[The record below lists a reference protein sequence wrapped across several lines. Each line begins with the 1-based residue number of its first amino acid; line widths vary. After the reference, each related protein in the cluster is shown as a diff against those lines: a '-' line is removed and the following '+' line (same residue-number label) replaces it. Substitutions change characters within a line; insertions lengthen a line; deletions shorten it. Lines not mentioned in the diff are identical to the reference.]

1 MSFANAVPS
10 KHQVSQLQ
18 AGREPFA
25 SKDKLPSNAG
35 GLEDFLNELNQ
46 ATNLRM
52 QVQEETATDNRLK
65 GKKAPE
71 VKDSKTDPEVQILH
85 KQEQSTQNP
94 ANIADSV
101 DRANPAI
108 AKIMAALEQL
118 NQQNQAKTVS
128 LLSNWGESSVGKSNL
143 EQQAAIVQGIE
154 NTNLDL
160 EMLRTNLKNLGFEN
174 ILGDLEKAQAAGH
187 LDQVTGMQT
196 RLAENLHAQLANLN
210 AQNQDAKDGAL
221 GEKLLAK
228 LANLNA
234 QNQDTQ
240 ISTLSPKISIDVKT
254 LQALEAQRNQI
265 TANQT
270 ITQATQRQLLAQEQ
284 MNTQIPGSELVR
296 VIAVEPSLAQ
306 ELKMKQAADLDTAF
320 TLTQKRLLGSDAMGS
335 VSANESAVVVENI
348 DTLVGANNLLAKPL
362 LDGQGLF
369 KTEHK
374 LDESV
379 GDDFSGNLLSA
390 SQVAQ
395 GSASAST
402 PTQIAMSLNEASI
415 VSGPL
420 HSEIMNA
427 AKSGG
432 GRIQLELTPP
442 EQGTIR
448 IDLRIDQS
456 GRAHLIVEGAN
467 DAAKARLDQGGQQLK
482 NEFAQMGLNLS
493 LDLKQGDSRFAQNQ
507 QFGSNQPRFAQ
518 PSSSTDRSSTGIG
531 LLSERLASS
540 RFLSDNAS
548 GVSGI
553 HLYA

>member
-10 KHQVSQLQ
+10 KHHVSQLQ

-94 ANIADSV
+94 ANIADSGARS
-101 DRANPAI
+101 DPAI

-118 NQQNQAKTVS
+118 NQQNQAKAAS
-128 LLSNWGESSVGKSNL
+128 LLSNWGETASVGK
-143 EQQAAIVQGIE
+143 
-154 NTNLDL
+154 LDL
-160 EMLRTNLKNLGFEN
+160 ESLRTNLKNLGFES
-174 ILGDLEKAQAAGH
+174 ILGDLEKAQAAGN
-187 LDQVTGMQT
+187 LEQVAGLQAN
-196 RLAENLHAQLANLN
+196 LAEKLLAQLGNLN
-210 AQNQDAKDGAL
+210 AQNKDAQVGIL
-221 GEKLLAK
+221 SAK
-228 LANLNA
+228 A
-234 QNQDTQ
+234 
-240 ISTLSPKISIDVKT
+240 SIDAKT

-270 ITQATQRQLLAQEQ
+270 INQALQKQLLAQEQ
-284 MNTQIPGSELVR
+284 MNKPAAGSELVR

-306 ELKMKQAADLDTAF
+306 ELKMKQAADLDTEF
-320 TLTQKRLLGSDAMGS
+320 TLTHNTLLGSKAMES
-335 VSANESAVVVENI
+335 VSVDESAVAVEDI
-348 DTLVGANNLLAKPL
+348 DTLVSGNNLLAKSL
-362 LDGQGLF
+362 LDGQALI
-369 KTEHK
+369 KTEK
-374 LDESV
+374 PLDESV

-395 GSASAST
+395 STTVST
-402 PTQIAMSLNEASI
+402 PTQIAMNLNEASI

-420 HSEIMNA
+420 HSEIMSA

-456 GRAHLIVEGAN
+456 GRAHLIVEGAS

-493 LDLKQGDSRFAQNQ
+493 LDLRQGDSRFAQNQ
-507 QFGSNQPRFAQ
+507 QFGSDQARFAQ
-518 PSSSTDRSSTGIG
+518 PSSSTDRSSMGIG

-540 RFLSDNAS
+540 RFLSDNAG

>member
-94 ANIADSV
+94 ANIADSGARS
-101 DRANPAI
+101 DPAI

-118 NQQNQAKTVS
+118 NQQNQAKAAS
-128 LLSNWGESSVGKSNL
+128 LLSNWGETASVGK
-143 EQQAAIVQGIE
+143 
-154 NTNLDL
+154 LDL
-160 EMLRTNLKNLGFEN
+160 ESLRTNLKNLGFES
-174 ILGDLEKAQAAGH
+174 ILGDLEKAQAAGN
-187 LDQVTGMQT
+187 LEQVAGLQAN
-196 RLAENLHAQLANLN
+196 LAEKLLAQLGNLN
-210 AQNQDAKDGAL
+210 AQNKDAQVGIL
-221 GEKLLAK
+221 SAK
-228 LANLNA
+228 A
-234 QNQDTQ
+234 
-240 ISTLSPKISIDVKT
+240 SIDAKT

-270 ITQATQRQLLAQEQ
+270 INQALQKQLLAQEQ
-284 MNTQIPGSELVR
+284 MNTPVAGSELVR
-296 VIAVEPSLAQ
+296 VIAVEPSLTQ
-306 ELKMKQAADLDTAF
+306 ELKMKQAADLDTEF
-320 TLTQKRLLGSDAMGS
+320 TLTHNTLLGSKAMES
-335 VSANESAVVVENI
+335 VSVDESAVAVEDI
-348 DTLVGANNLLAKPL
+348 DTLVSGNNLLAKSL
-362 LDGQGLF
+362 LDGQALI
-369 KTEHK
+369 KTEK
-374 LDESV
+374 PLDESV
-379 GDDFSGNLLSA
+379 GDDFSRNLLSA

-395 GSASAST
+395 STTVST

-420 HSEIMNA
+420 HSEIMSA

-456 GRAHLIVEGAN
+456 GRAHLIVEGAS

-493 LDLKQGDSRFAQNQ
+493 LDLRQGDSRFAQNQ
-507 QFGSNQPRFAQ
+507 QFGSDQARFAQ
-518 PSSSTDRSSTGIG
+518 PSSSTDRSSMGIG

>member
-71 VKDSKTDPEVQILH
+71 VKESKTDPEVQILH

-94 ANIADSV
+94 ANIADSGARS
-101 DRANPAI
+101 DPAI

-118 NQQNQAKTVS
+118 NQQNQAKAAS
-128 LLSNWGESSVGKSNL
+128 LLSNWGETASVGK
-143 EQQAAIVQGIE
+143 
-154 NTNLDL
+154 LDL
-160 EMLRTNLKNLGFEN
+160 ESLRTNLKNLGFES
-174 ILGDLEKAQAAGH
+174 ILGDLEKAQAAGN
-187 LDQVTGMQT
+187 LEQVAGLQAN
-196 RLAENLHAQLANLN
+196 LAEKLLAQLGNLN
-210 AQNQDAKDGAL
+210 AQNKDAQVGIL
-221 GEKLLAK
+221 SAK
-228 LANLNA
+228 A
-234 QNQDTQ
+234 
-240 ISTLSPKISIDVKT
+240 SIDAKT

-270 ITQATQRQLLAQEQ
+270 INQALQKQLLAQEQ
-284 MNTQIPGSELVR
+284 MNTPVAGSELVR

-306 ELKMKQAADLDTAF
+306 ELKMKQAADLDTEF
-320 TLTQKRLLGSDAMGS
+320 TLTHNTLLGSKAMES
-335 VSANESAVVVENI
+335 VSVDESAMAVEDI
-348 DTLVGANNLLAKPL
+348 DTLVSGNNLLAKSL
-362 LDGQGLF
+362 LDGQALF
-369 KTEHK
+369 KTEK
-374 LDESV
+374 PLDESV

-390 SQVAQ
+390 SQAAQ
-395 GSASAST
+395 STTVST

-420 HSEIMNA
+420 HSEIMSA

-456 GRAHLIVEGAN
+456 GRAHLIVEGAS

-493 LDLKQGDSRFAQNQ
+493 LDLRQGDSRFAQNQ
-507 QFGSNQPRFAQ
+507 QFGSDQARFAQ
-518 PSSSTDRSSTGIG
+518 PSSSTDRSSMGIG

>member
-10 KHQVSQLQ
+10 KHHVSQLQ

-65 GKKAPE
+65 GKKAPD

-94 ANIADSV
+94 ANIADSGISS
-101 DRANPAI
+101 DPAI
-108 AKIMAALEQL
+108 ARIQAALEQL
-118 NQQNQAKTVS
+118 NQAKAAS
-128 LLSNWGESSVGKSNL
+128 LLSNWGETASVGK
-143 EQQAAIVQGIE
+143 
-154 NTNLDL
+154 LDL
-160 EMLRTNLKNLGFEN
+160 ESLRANLKNLGLES
-174 ILGDLEKAQAAGH
+174 ILGNLEKAQAAGN
-187 LDQVTGMQT
+187 LEQVAALQAN
-196 RLAENLHAQLANLN
+196 LAEKLLAQLGNLN
-210 AQNQDAKDGAL
+210 AQNKDAQVG
-221 GEKLLAK
+221 
-228 LANLNA
+228 
-234 QNQDTQ
+234 
-240 ISTLSPKISIDVKT
+240 ILSGKASIDAKT

-265 TANQT
+265 TANKT
-270 ITQATQRQLLAQEQ
+270 INQALQKQLLAQEQ
-284 MNTQIPGSELVR
+284 INTTLAGSELVR

-306 ELKMKQAADLDTAF
+306 ELKMKQAADLDTEF
-320 TLTQKRLLGSDAMGS
+320 TLTHNTLLDSRAMGPVS
-335 VSANESAVVVENI
+335 VDDSAVTVEDI
-348 DTLVGANNLLAKPL
+348 DTLVSGSNLLARPL
-362 LDGQGLF
+362 ED
-369 KTEHK
+369 
-374 LDESV
+374 SV
-379 GDDFSGNLLSA
+379 GDDFSSNLLSA

-395 GSASAST
+395 STTVST

-420 HSEIMNA
+420 HSEIMSA

-456 GRAHLIVEGAN
+456 GRAHLIVEGAS

-493 LDLKQGDSRFAQNQ
+493 LDLRQGDSRFAQNQ
-507 QFGSNQPRFAQ
+507 QFGSDQARFAQ
-518 PSSSTDRSSTGIG
+518 PSSSTDRSSMGIG

>member
-94 ANIADSV
+94 ANIADSGARS
-101 DRANPAI
+101 DPAI

-118 NQQNQAKTVS
+118 NQQNQAKAAS
-128 LLSNWGESSVGKSNL
+128 LLSNWGETASVGK
-143 EQQAAIVQGIE
+143 
-154 NTNLDL
+154 LDL
-160 EMLRTNLKNLGFEN
+160 ESLRTNLKNLGFES
-174 ILGDLEKAQAAGH
+174 ILGDLEKAQAAGN
-187 LDQVTGMQT
+187 LEQVAGLQAN
-196 RLAENLHAQLANLN
+196 LAEKLLAQLGNLN
-210 AQNQDAKDGAL
+210 AQNKDAQVGIL
-221 GEKLLAK
+221 SAK
-228 LANLNA
+228 A
-234 QNQDTQ
+234 
-240 ISTLSPKISIDVKT
+240 SIDAKT

-270 ITQATQRQLLAQEQ
+270 INQALQKQLLAQEQ
-284 MNTQIPGSELVR
+284 MNKPAAGSELVR

-306 ELKMKQAADLDTAF
+306 ELKMKQAADLDTEF
-320 TLTQKRLLGSDAMGS
+320 TLTHNTLLGSKAMES
-335 VSANESAVVVENI
+335 VSVEESAVAVEDI
-348 DTLVGANNLLAKPL
+348 DTLVSGNNLLAKSL
-362 LDGQGLF
+362 LDGQTLF
-369 KTEHK
+369 KTEK
-374 LDESV
+374 PLDDSV

-390 SQVAQ
+390 SQAAQ
-395 GSASAST
+395 STTVST
-402 PTQIAMSLNEASI
+402 PTQIAMNLNEASI

-420 HSEIMNA
+420 HSEIMSA

-456 GRAHLIVEGAN
+456 GRAHLIVEGAS

-493 LDLKQGDSRFAQNQ
+493 LDLRQGDSRFAQNQ
-507 QFGSNQPRFAQ
+507 QFGSDQARFAQ
-518 PSSSTDRSSTGIG
+518 PSSSTDRSSMGIG

>member
-94 ANIADSV
+94 ANIADSGARS
-101 DRANPAI
+101 DPAI

-118 NQQNQAKTVS
+118 NQQNQAKAAS
-128 LLSNWGESSVGKSNL
+128 LLSNWGETASVGK
-143 EQQAAIVQGIE
+143 
-154 NTNLDL
+154 LDL
-160 EMLRTNLKNLGFEN
+160 ESLRTNLKNLGFES
-174 ILGDLEKAQAAGH
+174 ILGDLEKAQAAGN
-187 LDQVTGMQT
+187 LEQVAALQAN
-196 RLAENLHAQLANLN
+196 LAEKLLAQLGNLN
-210 AQNQDAKDGAL
+210 AQNKDAQVGIL
-221 GEKLLAK
+221 SAK
-228 LANLNA
+228 A
-234 QNQDTQ
+234 
-240 ISTLSPKISIDVKT
+240 SIDAKT

-270 ITQATQRQLLAQEQ
+270 INQALQKQLLAQEQ
-284 MNTQIPGSELVR
+284 MNKPAAGSELVR

-306 ELKMKQAADLDTAF
+306 ELKMKQAADLDTEF
-320 TLTQKRLLGSDAMGS
+320 TLTHNTLLGSKAMES
-335 VSANESAVVVENI
+335 VSVDESAVAVEDI
-348 DTLVGANNLLAKPL
+348 DTLVSGNNLLAKSL
-362 LDGQGLF
+362 LDGQALF
-369 KTEHK
+369 KTEK
-374 LDESV
+374 PLDESV

-395 GSASAST
+395 STTVST

-420 HSEIMNA
+420 HSEIMSA

-456 GRAHLIVEGAN
+456 GRAHLIVEGAS

-493 LDLKQGDSRFAQNQ
+493 LDLRQGDSRFAQNQ
-507 QFGSNQPRFAQ
+507 QFGSDQARFAQ
-518 PSSSTDRSSTGIG
+518 PSSSTDRSSMGIG

-540 RFLSDNAS
+540 RFLSDNAG

>member
-10 KHQVSQLQ
+10 KHHVSQLQ

-94 ANIADSV
+94 ANIADSGARS
-101 DRANPAI
+101 DPAI

-118 NQQNQAKTVS
+118 NQQNQAKAAS
-128 LLSNWGESSVGKSNL
+128 LLSNWGETASVGK
-143 EQQAAIVQGIE
+143 
-154 NTNLDL
+154 LDL
-160 EMLRTNLKNLGFEN
+160 ESLRTNLQNLGFES
-174 ILGDLEKAQAAGH
+174 ILGDLEKAQAAGN
-187 LDQVTGMQT
+187 LEQVAGLQAN
-196 RLAENLHAQLANLN
+196 LAEKLLAQLGNLN
-210 AQNQDAKDGAL
+210 AQNKDAQVGIL
-221 GEKLLAK
+221 SAK
-228 LANLNA
+228 A
-234 QNQDTQ
+234 
-240 ISTLSPKISIDVKT
+240 SIDAKT

-270 ITQATQRQLLAQEQ
+270 INQALQKQLLAQEQ
-284 MNTQIPGSELVR
+284 MNTPVAGSELVR

-306 ELKMKQAADLDTAF
+306 ELKMKQAADLDTEF
-320 TLTQKRLLGSDAMGS
+320 TLTQNTLLGSKAMES
-335 VSANESAVVVENI
+335 VSVDESAVAVEDI
-348 DTLVGANNLLAKPL
+348 DTLVSGNNLLAKSL
-362 LDGQGLF
+362 LDGQALF
-369 KTEHK
+369 KTEK
-374 LDESV
+374 PLDKSV

-390 SQVAQ
+390 SQAAQ
-395 GSASAST
+395 STTVST
-402 PTQIAMSLNEASI
+402 PTQIAMNLNEASI

-420 HSEIMNA
+420 HSEIMSA

-456 GRAHLIVEGAN
+456 GRAHLIVEGAS

-493 LDLKQGDSRFAQNQ
+493 LDLRQGDSRFAQNQ
-507 QFGSNQPRFAQ
+507 QFGSDQARFAQ
-518 PSSSTDRSSTGIG
+518 PSSSTDRSSMGIG

-540 RFLSDNAS
+540 RFLSDNAG

>member
-65 GKKAPE
+65 GKKAPQ

-94 ANIADSV
+94 ANIADSGARS
-101 DRANPAI
+101 DPAI

-118 NQQNQAKTVS
+118 NQQNQAKAAS
-128 LLSNWGESSVGKSNL
+128 LLSNWGETASVGK
-143 EQQAAIVQGIE
+143 
-154 NTNLDL
+154 LDL
-160 EMLRTNLKNLGFEN
+160 ESLRTNLKNLGFES
-174 ILGDLEKAQAAGH
+174 ILGDLEKAQAAGN
-187 LDQVTGMQT
+187 LEQVAGLQAN
-196 RLAENLHAQLANLN
+196 LAEKLLAQLGNLN
-210 AQNQDAKDGAL
+210 AQNKDAQVGIL
-221 GEKLLAK
+221 SAK
-228 LANLNA
+228 A
-234 QNQDTQ
+234 
-240 ISTLSPKISIDVKT
+240 SIDAKT

-270 ITQATQRQLLAQEQ
+270 INQALQKQLLAQEQ
-284 MNTQIPGSELVR
+284 MNTPVAGSELVR

-306 ELKMKQAADLDTAF
+306 ELKMKQAADLDTEF
-320 TLTQKRLLGSDAMGS
+320 TLTHNTLLGSKAMES
-335 VSANESAVVVENI
+335 VSVDESAVAVEDI
-348 DTLVGANNLLAKPL
+348 DTLVSGNNLLAKSL
-362 LDGQGLF
+362 LDGQALF
-369 KTEHK
+369 KTEK
-374 LDESV
+374 PLDKSV

-395 GSASAST
+395 STTVST

-420 HSEIMNA
+420 HSEIMSA

-456 GRAHLIVEGAN
+456 GRAHLIVEGAS

-493 LDLKQGDSRFAQNQ
+493 LDLRQGDSRFAQNQ
-507 QFGSNQPRFAQ
+507 QFGSDQARFAQ
-518 PSSSTDRSSTGIG
+518 PSSSTDRSSMGIG

>member
-94 ANIADSV
+94 ANIADSGARS
-101 DRANPAI
+101 DPAI

-118 NQQNQAKTVS
+118 NQQNQAKAAS
-128 LLSNWGESSVGKSNL
+128 LLSNWGETASVGK
-143 EQQAAIVQGIE
+143 
-154 NTNLDL
+154 LDL
-160 EMLRTNLKNLGFEN
+160 ESLRTNLKNLGFES
-174 ILGDLEKAQAAGH
+174 ILGDLEKAQAAGN
-187 LDQVTGMQT
+187 LEQVAGLQAN
-196 RLAENLHAQLANLN
+196 LAEKLLAQLGNLN
-210 AQNQDAKDGAL
+210 AQNKDAQVGIL
-221 GEKLLAK
+221 SAK
-228 LANLNA
+228 A
-234 QNQDTQ
+234 
-240 ISTLSPKISIDVKT
+240 SIDAKT

-270 ITQATQRQLLAQEQ
+270 INQALQRQLLAQEQ
-284 MNTQIPGSELVR
+284 MNTPVAGSELVR

-306 ELKMKQAADLDTAF
+306 ELKMKQAADLDTEF
-320 TLTQKRLLGSDAMGS
+320 TLTHNTLLGSKAMES
-335 VSANESAVVVENI
+335 VSVDERAVAVEDI
-348 DTLVGANNLLAKPL
+348 DTLVSGNNLLAKSL
-362 LDGQGLF
+362 LDGQALI
-369 KTEHK
+369 KTEK
-374 LDESV
+374 PLDESV

-395 GSASAST
+395 STTVST

-420 HSEIMNA
+420 HSEIMSA

-456 GRAHLIVEGAN
+456 GRAHLIVEGAS

-493 LDLKQGDSRFAQNQ
+493 LDLRQGDSRFAQNQ
-507 QFGSNQPRFAQ
+507 QFGSDQARFAQ
-518 PSSSTDRSSTGIG
+518 PSSSTDRSSMGIG

>member
-52 QVQEETATDNRLK
+52 QVQEETANDNRLK

-94 ANIADSV
+94 ANIADSGARS
-101 DRANPAI
+101 DPAI

-118 NQQNQAKTVS
+118 NQQNQAKAAS
-128 LLSNWGESSVGKSNL
+128 LLSNWGETASVGK
-143 EQQAAIVQGIE
+143 
-154 NTNLDL
+154 LDL
-160 EMLRTNLKNLGFEN
+160 ESLRTNLQNLGFES
-174 ILGDLEKAQAAGH
+174 ILGDLEKAQAAGN
-187 LDQVTGMQT
+187 LEQVAGLQAN
-196 RLAENLHAQLANLN
+196 LAEKLLAQLGNLN
-210 AQNQDAKDGAL
+210 AQNKDAQVGIL
-221 GEKLLAK
+221 SAK
-228 LANLNA
+228 A
-234 QNQDTQ
+234 
-240 ISTLSPKISIDVKT
+240 SIDAKT

-270 ITQATQRQLLAQEQ
+270 INQALQKQLLAQEQ
-284 MNTQIPGSELVR
+284 MNTPVAGSELVR

-306 ELKMKQAADLDTAF
+306 ELKMKQAADLDTEF
-320 TLTQKRLLGSDAMGS
+320 TLTHNTLLGSKAMES
-335 VSANESAVVVENI
+335 VSVDESAVAVEDI
-348 DTLVGANNLLAKPL
+348 DTLVSGNNLLAKSL
-362 LDGQGLF
+362 LDGQALF
-369 KTEHK
+369 KTEK
-374 LDESV
+374 PLDKSV

-395 GSASAST
+395 STTVST

-420 HSEIMNA
+420 HSEIMSA

-456 GRAHLIVEGAN
+456 GRAHLIVEGAS

-493 LDLKQGDSRFAQNQ
+493 LDLRQGDSRFAQNQ
-507 QFGSNQPRFAQ
+507 QFGSDQARFAQ
-518 PSSSTDRSSTGIG
+518 PSSSTDRSSMGIG

>member
-94 ANIADSV
+94 ANIADSGARS
-101 DRANPAI
+101 DPAI

-118 NQQNQAKTVS
+118 NQQNQAKAAS
-128 LLSNWGESSVGKSNL
+128 LLSNWGETASVGK
-143 EQQAAIVQGIE
+143 
-154 NTNLDL
+154 LDL
-160 EMLRTNLKNLGFEN
+160 ESLRTNLKNLGFES
-174 ILGDLEKAQAAGH
+174 ILGDLEKAQAAGN
-187 LDQVTGMQT
+187 LEQVAGLQAN
-196 RLAENLHAQLANLN
+196 LAEKLLAQLGNLN
-210 AQNQDAKDGAL
+210 AQNKDAQVGIL
-221 GEKLLAK
+221 SAK
-228 LANLNA
+228 A
-234 QNQDTQ
+234 
-240 ISTLSPKISIDVKT
+240 SIDAKT

-270 ITQATQRQLLAQEQ
+270 INQALQKQLLAQEQ
-284 MNTQIPGSELVR
+284 MNKLAAGSELVR

-306 ELKMKQAADLDTAF
+306 ELKMKQAADLDTEF
-320 TLTQKRLLGSDAMGS
+320 TLTHNTLLGSKAMES
-335 VSANESAVVVENI
+335 VSVDESAVAVEDI
-348 DTLVGANNLLAKPL
+348 DTLVSGNNLLAKSL
-362 LDGQGLF
+362 LDGQALF
-369 KTEHK
+369 KTEK
-374 LDESV
+374 PLDESV

-395 GSASAST
+395 SSSVST

-420 HSEIMNA
+420 HSEIMSA

-456 GRAHLIVEGAN
+456 GRAHLIVEGAS

-493 LDLKQGDSRFAQNQ
+493 LDLRQGDSRFAQNQ
-507 QFGSNQPRFAQ
+507 QFGSDQARFAQ
-518 PSSSTDRSSTGIG
+518 PSSSTDRSSMGIG

-540 RFLSDNAS
+540 RFLSDNAG

>member
-10 KHQVSQLQ
+10 KHHLSQLQ
-18 AGREPFA
+18 AGQEAFA
-25 SKDKLPSNAG
+25 SKEKPSSNAS

-52 QVQEETATDNRLK
+52 QVQEEAAANNRLK
-65 GKKAPE
+65 DKKVPE
-71 VKDSKTDPEVQILH
+71 VKDSKTDPELQILQ
-85 KQEQSTQNP
+85 KQDPGPQNP

-234 QNQDTQ
+234 QNKDTQ

-531 LLSERLASS
+531 LLSERLVSS

>member
-94 ANIADSV
+94 ANIADSGARS
-101 DRANPAI
+101 DPAI

-118 NQQNQAKTVS
+118 NQQNQAKAAS
-128 LLSNWGESSVGKSNL
+128 LLSNWGETASVGK
-143 EQQAAIVQGIE
+143 
-154 NTNLDL
+154 LDL
-160 EMLRTNLKNLGFEN
+160 ESLRTNLKNLGFES
-174 ILGDLEKAQAAGH
+174 ILGDLEKAQAAGN
-187 LDQVTGMQT
+187 LEQVAGLQAN
-196 RLAENLHAQLANLN
+196 LAEKLLAQLGNLN
-210 AQNQDAKDGAL
+210 AQNKDAQVGIL
-221 GEKLLAK
+221 SAK
-228 LANLNA
+228 A
-234 QNQDTQ
+234 
-240 ISTLSPKISIDVKT
+240 SIDAKT

-270 ITQATQRQLLAQEQ
+270 INQALQKQLLAQEQ
-284 MNTQIPGSELVR
+284 MNKPAAGSELVR

-306 ELKMKQAADLDTAF
+306 ELKMKQAADLDTEF
-320 TLTQKRLLGSDAMGS
+320 TLTHNTLLGSKAMES
-335 VSANESAVVVENI
+335 VSVDESAVAVEDI
-348 DTLVGANNLLAKPL
+348 DTLVSGNNLLAKSL
-362 LDGQGLF
+362 LDGQALF
-369 KTEHK
+369 KTEK
-374 LDESV
+374 PLDKSV

-395 GSASAST
+395 STTVST

-420 HSEIMNA
+420 HSEIMSA

-456 GRAHLIVEGAN
+456 GRAHLIVEGAS

-493 LDLKQGDSRFAQNQ
+493 LDLRQGDSRFAQNQ
-507 QFGSNQPRFAQ
+507 QFGSDQARFAQ
-518 PSSSTDRSSTGIG
+518 PSSSTDRSSMGIG

>member
-94 ANIADSV
+94 ANIADSGARS
-101 DRANPAI
+101 DPAI

-118 NQQNQAKTVS
+118 NQQNQAKAAS
-128 LLSNWGESSVGKSNL
+128 LLSNWGETASVGK
-143 EQQAAIVQGIE
+143 
-154 NTNLDL
+154 LDL
-160 EMLRTNLKNLGFEN
+160 ESLRTNLKNLGFES
-174 ILGDLEKAQAAGH
+174 ILGDLEKAQAAGN
-187 LDQVTGMQT
+187 LEQVAGLQAN
-196 RLAENLHAQLANLN
+196 LAEKLLAQLGNLN
-210 AQNQDAKDGAL
+210 AQNKDAQVGIL
-221 GEKLLAK
+221 SAK
-228 LANLNA
+228 A
-234 QNQDTQ
+234 
-240 ISTLSPKISIDVKT
+240 SIDAKT

-270 ITQATQRQLLAQEQ
+270 INQALQKQLLAQEQ
-284 MNTQIPGSELVR
+284 MNTPVAGSELVR

-306 ELKMKQAADLDTAF
+306 ELKMKQAADLDTEF
-320 TLTQKRLLGSDAMGS
+320 TLTHNTLLGSKAMES
-335 VSANESAVVVENI
+335 VSVDESAVAVEDI
-348 DTLVGANNLLAKPL
+348 DTLVSGNNLLAKSL
-362 LDGQGLF
+362 LDGQALI
-369 KTEHK
+369 KTEK
-374 LDESV
+374 PLDKAV

-395 GSASAST
+395 STTVST

-420 HSEIMNA
+420 HSEIMSA

-456 GRAHLIVEGAN
+456 GRAHLIVEGAS

-493 LDLKQGDSRFAQNQ
+493 LDLRQGDSRFAQNQ
-507 QFGSNQPRFAQ
+507 QFGSDQARFAQ
-518 PSSSTDRSSTGIG
+518 PSSSTDRSSMGIG

>member
-10 KHQVSQLQ
+10 KHHVSQLQ

-94 ANIADSV
+94 ANIADSGARS
-101 DRANPAI
+101 DPAI

-118 NQQNQAKTVS
+118 NQQNQAKAAS
-128 LLSNWGESSVGKSNL
+128 LLSNWGETASVGK
-143 EQQAAIVQGIE
+143 
-154 NTNLDL
+154 LDL
-160 EMLRTNLKNLGFEN
+160 ESLRTNLKNLGFES
-174 ILGDLEKAQAAGH
+174 ILGDLEKAQAAGN
-187 LDQVTGMQT
+187 LEQVAGLQAN
-196 RLAENLHAQLANLN
+196 LAEKLLAQLGNLN
-210 AQNQDAKDGAL
+210 AQNKDAQVGIL
-221 GEKLLAK
+221 SAK
-228 LANLNA
+228 A
-234 QNQDTQ
+234 
-240 ISTLSPKISIDVKT
+240 SIDAKT

-270 ITQATQRQLLAQEQ
+270 INQALQKQLLAQEQ
-284 MNTQIPGSELVR
+284 MNTPVAGSELVR

-306 ELKMKQAADLDTAF
+306 ELKMKQAADLDTEF
-320 TLTQKRLLGSDAMGS
+320 TLTHNTLLGSKAMES
-335 VSANESAVVVENI
+335 VSVDESAVAVEDI
-348 DTLVGANNLLAKPL
+348 DTLVSGNNLLAKSL
-362 LDGQGLF
+362 LDGQALI
-369 KTEHK
+369 KTEK
-374 LDESV
+374 PLDKSV

-390 SQVAQ
+390 SQAAQ
-395 GSASAST
+395 STTVST

-420 HSEIMNA
+420 HSEIMSA

-456 GRAHLIVEGAN
+456 GRAHLIVEGAS

-493 LDLKQGDSRFAQNQ
+493 LDLRQGDSRFAQNQ
-507 QFGSNQPRFAQ
+507 QFGSDQARFAQ
-518 PSSSTDRSSTGIG
+518 PSSSTDRSSMGIG

>member
-10 KHQVSQLQ
+10 KHHVSQLQ

-94 ANIADSV
+94 ANIADSGARS
-101 DRANPAI
+101 DPAI

-118 NQQNQAKTVS
+118 NQQNQAKAAS
-128 LLSNWGESSVGKSNL
+128 LLSNWGETASVGK
-143 EQQAAIVQGIE
+143 
-154 NTNLDL
+154 LDL
-160 EMLRTNLKNLGFEN
+160 ESLRTNLKNLGFES
-174 ILGDLEKAQAAGH
+174 ILGDLEKAQAAGN
-187 LDQVTGMQT
+187 LEQVAGLQAN
-196 RLAENLHAQLANLN
+196 LAEKLLAQLGNLN
-210 AQNQDAKDGAL
+210 AQNKDAQVGIL
-221 GEKLLAK
+221 SAK
-228 LANLNA
+228 A
-234 QNQDTQ
+234 
-240 ISTLSPKISIDVKT
+240 SIDAKT

-270 ITQATQRQLLAQEQ
+270 INQALQKQLLAQEQ
-284 MNTQIPGSELVR
+284 MNTPVAGSELVR

-306 ELKMKQAADLDTAF
+306 ELKMKQAADLDTEF
-320 TLTQKRLLGSDAMGS
+320 TLTHNTLLGSKAMES
-335 VSANESAVVVENI
+335 VSVDESAVAVEDI
-348 DTLVGANNLLAKPL
+348 DTLVSGNNLLAKSL
-362 LDGQGLF
+362 LDGQALF
-369 KTEHK
+369 KTEK
-374 LDESV
+374 PLDKSV

-395 GSASAST
+395 STTVST

-420 HSEIMNA
+420 HSEIMSA

-456 GRAHLIVEGAN
+456 GRAHLIVEGAS

-493 LDLKQGDSRFAQNQ
+493 LDLRQGDSRFAQNQ
-507 QFGSNQPRFAQ
+507 QFGSDQARFAQ
-518 PSSSTDRSSTGIG
+518 PSSSTDRSSMGIG

>member
-94 ANIADSV
+94 ANIADSGARS
-101 DRANPAI
+101 DPAI

-118 NQQNQAKTVS
+118 NQQNQAKAAS
-128 LLSNWGESSVGKSNL
+128 LLSNWGETASVGK
-143 EQQAAIVQGIE
+143 
-154 NTNLDL
+154 LDL
-160 EMLRTNLKNLGFEN
+160 ESLRTNLKNLGFES
-174 ILGDLEKAQAAGH
+174 ILGDIEKAQAAGN
-187 LDQVTGMQT
+187 LEQVAGLQAN
-196 RLAENLHAQLANLN
+196 LAEKLLAQLGNLN
-210 AQNQDAKDGAL
+210 AQNKDAQVGIL
-221 GEKLLAK
+221 SAK
-228 LANLNA
+228 A
-234 QNQDTQ
+234 
-240 ISTLSPKISIDVKT
+240 SIDAKT

-270 ITQATQRQLLAQEQ
+270 INQALQKQLLAQEQ
-284 MNTQIPGSELVR
+284 MNTPVAGSELVR

-306 ELKMKQAADLDTAF
+306 ELKMKQAADLDTEF
-320 TLTQKRLLGSDAMGS
+320 TLTHNTLLGSKAMES
-335 VSANESAVVVENI
+335 VSVDESAVAVEDI
-348 DTLVGANNLLAKPL
+348 DTLVSSNNLLAKSL
-362 LDGQGLF
+362 LDGQALI
-369 KTEHK
+369 KTEK
-374 LDESV
+374 PLDKSV

-395 GSASAST
+395 STTVST
-402 PTQIAMSLNEASI
+402 PTQIAMNLNEASI

-420 HSEIMNA
+420 HSEIMSA

-456 GRAHLIVEGAN
+456 GRAHLIVEGAS

-493 LDLKQGDSRFAQNQ
+493 LDLRQGDSRFAQNQ
-507 QFGSNQPRFAQ
+507 QFGSDQARFAQ
-518 PSSSTDRSSTGIG
+518 PSSSTDRSSMGIG

>member
-18 AGREPFA
+18 AGREPFP

-94 ANIADSV
+94 ANIADSGARS
-101 DRANPAI
+101 DPAI

-118 NQQNQAKTVS
+118 NQQNQAKAAS
-128 LLSNWGESSVGKSNL
+128 LLSNWGETASVGK
-143 EQQAAIVQGIE
+143 
-154 NTNLDL
+154 LDL
-160 EMLRTNLKNLGFEN
+160 ESLRTNLKNLGFES
-174 ILGDLEKAQAAGH
+174 ILGDLEKAQAAGN
-187 LDQVTGMQT
+187 LEQVAGLQAN
-196 RLAENLHAQLANLN
+196 LAEKLLAQLGNLN
-210 AQNQDAKDGAL
+210 AQNKDAQVGIL
-221 GEKLLAK
+221 SAK
-228 LANLNA
+228 A
-234 QNQDTQ
+234 
-240 ISTLSPKISIDVKT
+240 SIDAKT

-270 ITQATQRQLLAQEQ
+270 INQALQKQLLAQEQ
-284 MNTQIPGSELVR
+284 MNKPAAGSELVR

-306 ELKMKQAADLDTAF
+306 ELKMKQAADLDTEF
-320 TLTQKRLLGSDAMGS
+320 TLTHNTLLGSKAMES
-335 VSANESAVVVENI
+335 VSVDESAVAVEDI
-348 DTLVGANNLLAKPL
+348 DTLVSGNNLLAKSL
-362 LDGQGLF
+362 LDGQALF
-369 KTEHK
+369 KTEK
-374 LDESV
+374 PLDKSV

-395 GSASAST
+395 STTVST

-420 HSEIMNA
+420 HSEIMSA

-456 GRAHLIVEGAN
+456 GRAHLIVEGAS

-493 LDLKQGDSRFAQNQ
+493 LDLRQGDSRFAQNQ
-507 QFGSNQPRFAQ
+507 QFGSDQARFAQ
-518 PSSSTDRSSTGIG
+518 PSSSTDRSSMGIG

>member
-25 SKDKLPSNAG
+25 SKDKLPSHAG

-94 ANIADSV
+94 ANIADSGARS
-101 DRANPAI
+101 DPAI

-118 NQQNQAKTVS
+118 NQQNQAKAAS
-128 LLSNWGESSVGKSNL
+128 LLSNWGETASVGK
-143 EQQAAIVQGIE
+143 
-154 NTNLDL
+154 LDL
-160 EMLRTNLKNLGFEN
+160 ESLRTNLKNLGFES
-174 ILGDLEKAQAAGH
+174 ILGDIEKAQAAGN
-187 LDQVTGMQT
+187 LEQVAGLQAN
-196 RLAENLHAQLANLN
+196 LAEKLLAQLGNLN
-210 AQNQDAKDGAL
+210 AQNKDAQVGIL
-221 GEKLLAK
+221 SAK
-228 LANLNA
+228 A
-234 QNQDTQ
+234 
-240 ISTLSPKISIDVKT
+240 SIDAKT

-270 ITQATQRQLLAQEQ
+270 INQALQKQLLAQEQ
-284 MNTQIPGSELVR
+284 MNKPAAGSEPVR

-306 ELKMKQAADLDTAF
+306 ELKMKQAADLDTEF
-320 TLTQKRLLGSDAMGS
+320 TLTHNALLGSKAMES
-335 VSANESAVVVENI
+335 VSVDESAVAVEDI
-348 DTLVGANNLLAKPL
+348 DTLVSGNNLLAKSL
-362 LDGQGLF
+362 LDGQALF
-369 KTEHK
+369 KTEK
-374 LDESV
+374 PLDKSV

-395 GSASAST
+395 STTVST
-402 PTQIAMSLNEASI
+402 PTQIAMNLNEASI

-420 HSEIMNA
+420 HSEIMSA

-456 GRAHLIVEGAN
+456 GRAHLIVEGAS

-493 LDLKQGDSRFAQNQ
+493 LDLRQGDSRFAQNQ
-507 QFGSNQPRFAQ
+507 QFGSDQARFAQ
-518 PSSSTDRSSTGIG
+518 PSSSTDRSSMGIG

>member
-10 KHQVSQLQ
+10 KHHVSQLQ

-94 ANIADSV
+94 ANIADSGAPS
-101 DRANPAI
+101 DPAI

-118 NQQNQAKTVS
+118 NQQNQAKAAS
-128 LLSNWGESSVGKSNL
+128 LLSNWGETTSVGK
-143 EQQAAIVQGIE
+143 
-154 NTNLDL
+154 LDL
-160 EMLRTNLKNLGFEN
+160 ESLRTNLKNLGFES
-174 ILGDLEKAQAAGH
+174 ILGDLEKAQAAGN
-187 LDQVTGMQT
+187 LEQVAGLQAN
-196 RLAENLHAQLANLN
+196 LAEKLLAQLGNLN
-210 AQNQDAKDGAL
+210 AQNKDAQVGIL
-221 GEKLLAK
+221 SAK
-228 LANLNA
+228 A
-234 QNQDTQ
+234 
-240 ISTLSPKISIDVKT
+240 SIDAKT

-270 ITQATQRQLLAQEQ
+270 INQALQKQLLAQEQ
-284 MNTQIPGSELVR
+284 MNTPVAGSELVR

-306 ELKMKQAADLDTAF
+306 ELKMKQAADLDTEF
-320 TLTQKRLLGSDAMGS
+320 TLTHNTLLGSKAMES
-335 VSANESAVVVENI
+335 VSVDESAVAVEDI
-348 DTLVGANNLLAKPL
+348 DTLVSGNNLLAKSL
-362 LDGQGLF
+362 LDGQALF
-369 KTEHK
+369 KTEK
-374 LDESV
+374 PLDKSV

-395 GSASAST
+395 STTVST

-420 HSEIMNA
+420 HSEIMSA

-456 GRAHLIVEGAN
+456 GRAHLIVEGAS

-493 LDLKQGDSRFAQNQ
+493 LDLRQGDSRFAQNQ
-507 QFGSNQPRFAQ
+507 QFGSDQARFAQ
-518 PSSSTDRSSTGIG
+518 PSSSTDRSSMGIG

-540 RFLSDNAS
+540 RFLSDNAG

>member
-94 ANIADSV
+94 ANIADSGARS
-101 DRANPAI
+101 DPAI

-118 NQQNQAKTVS
+118 NQQNQAKAAS
-128 LLSNWGESSVGKSNL
+128 LLSNWGETASVGK
-143 EQQAAIVQGIE
+143 
-154 NTNLDL
+154 LDL
-160 EMLRTNLKNLGFEN
+160 ESLRTNLKNLGFES
-174 ILGDLEKAQAAGH
+174 ILGDLEKAQAAGN
-187 LDQVTGMQT
+187 LEQVAGLQAN
-196 RLAENLHAQLANLN
+196 LAEKLLAQLGNLN
-210 AQNQDAKDGAL
+210 AQNKDAQVG
-221 GEKLLAK
+221 
-228 LANLNA
+228 
-234 QNQDTQ
+234 
-240 ISTLSPKISIDVKT
+240 TLSAKASIDAKT

-270 ITQATQRQLLAQEQ
+270 INQALQKQLLAQEQ
-284 MNTQIPGSELVR
+284 MNTPVAGSELVR

-306 ELKMKQAADLDTAF
+306 ELKMKQAADLDTEF
-320 TLTQKRLLGSDAMGS
+320 TLTHNTLLGSKAMES
-335 VSANESAVVVENI
+335 VSVDESAVAVEDI
-348 DTLVGANNLLAKPL
+348 DTLVSGNNLLAKSL
-362 LDGQGLF
+362 LDGQALF
-369 KTEHK
+369 KTEK
-374 LDESV
+374 PLDKSV
-379 GDDFSGNLLSA
+379 GDYFSGNLLSA

-395 GSASAST
+395 STTVST

-420 HSEIMNA
+420 HSEIMSA

-456 GRAHLIVEGAN
+456 GRAHLIVEGAS

-493 LDLKQGDSRFAQNQ
+493 LDLRQGDSRFAQNQ
-507 QFGSNQPRFAQ
+507 QFGSDQARFAQ
-518 PSSSTDRSSTGIG
+518 PSSSTDRSSMGIG

>member
-10 KHQVSQLQ
+10 KHHVSQLQ

-52 QVQEETATDNRLK
+52 QVQEEAATDNRLK

-94 ANIADSV
+94 ANIADSGASS
-101 DRANPAI
+101 DPAI

-118 NQQNQAKTVS
+118 NQQNQAKAAS
-128 LLSNWGESSVGKSNL
+128 LLSNWGETASVGK
-143 EQQAAIVQGIE
+143 
-154 NTNLDL
+154 LDL
-160 EMLRTNLKNLGFEN
+160 ESLRTNLKNLGFES
-174 ILGDLEKAQAAGH
+174 ILADIEKAQAAGN
-187 LDQVTGMQT
+187 LEQVAGLQAN
-196 RLAENLHAQLANLN
+196 LAEKLLAQLGNLN
-210 AQNQDAKDGAL
+210 AQNKDAQVGIL
-221 GEKLLAK
+221 SAK
-228 LANLNA
+228 A
-234 QNQDTQ
+234 
-240 ISTLSPKISIDVKT
+240 SIDAKT

-270 ITQATQRQLLAQEQ
+270 INQALQRQLLAQEQ
-284 MNTQIPGSELVR
+284 MNTPVAGLELGR

-306 ELKMKQAADLDTAF
+306 ELKMKQAADLDTEF
-320 TLTQKRLLGSDAMGS
+320 TLTNNALLGSKEMES
-335 VSANESAVVVENI
+335 VSVDESAVAVEDI
-348 DTLVGANNLLAKPL
+348 DTLVSGNNLLAKSL
-362 LDGQGLF
+362 LDGQALF
-369 KTEHK
+369 KTEK
-374 LDESV
+374 PLDKSV

-390 SQVAQ
+390 SQAAQ
-395 GSASAST
+395 STTVST
-402 PTQIAMSLNEASI
+402 PTQIAMNLNEASI

-420 HSEIMNA
+420 HSEIMSA

-432 GRIQLELTPP
+432 GRIQLELTPT

-456 GRAHLIVEGAN
+456 GRAHLIVEGAS

-493 LDLKQGDSRFAQNQ
+493 LDLRQGDSRFAQNQ
-507 QFGSNQPRFAQ
+507 QFGSDQARFAQ
-518 PSSSTDRSSTGIG
+518 PSSSTDRSSMGIG
-531 LLSERLASS
+531 LLSERFASS

>member
-94 ANIADSV
+94 ANIADSGARS
-101 DRANPAI
+101 DPAI

-118 NQQNQAKTVS
+118 NQQNQAKAAS
-128 LLSNWGESSVGKSNL
+128 LLSNWGETASVGK
-143 EQQAAIVQGIE
+143 
-154 NTNLDL
+154 LDL
-160 EMLRTNLKNLGFEN
+160 ESLRTNLKNLGFES
-174 ILGDLEKAQAAGH
+174 ILGDLEKAQAAGN
-187 LDQVTGMQT
+187 LEQVAGLQAN
-196 RLAENLHAQLANLN
+196 LAEKLLAQLGNLN
-210 AQNQDAKDGAL
+210 AQNKDAQVGIL
-221 GEKLLAK
+221 SAK
-228 LANLNA
+228 A
-234 QNQDTQ
+234 
-240 ISTLSPKISIDVKT
+240 SIDAKT

-270 ITQATQRQLLAQEQ
+270 INQALQRQLLAQEQ
-284 MNTQIPGSELVR
+284 MNTPVAGSELVR

-306 ELKMKQAADLDTAF
+306 ELKMKQAADLDAEF
-320 TLTQKRLLGSDAMGS
+320 TLTHNTLLGSKAMES
-335 VSANESAVVVENI
+335 VSVDESAVAVEDI
-348 DTLVGANNLLAKPL
+348 DTLVSGNNLLAKSL
-362 LDGQGLF
+362 LDGQALI
-369 KTEHK
+369 KTEK
-374 LDESV
+374 PLDESV

-395 GSASAST
+395 STTVST

-420 HSEIMNA
+420 HSEIMSA

-456 GRAHLIVEGAN
+456 GRAHLIVEGAS

-493 LDLKQGDSRFAQNQ
+493 LDLRQGDSRFAQNQ
-507 QFGSNQPRFAQ
+507 QFGSDQARFAQ
-518 PSSSTDRSSTGIG
+518 PSSSTDRSSMGIG

>member
-10 KHQVSQLQ
+10 KHHVSQLQ

-94 ANIADSV
+94 ANIADSGTRS
-101 DRANPAI
+101 DPAI

-118 NQQNQAKTVS
+118 NQQNQAKAAS
-128 LLSNWGESSVGKSNL
+128 LLSNWGETASVGK
-143 EQQAAIVQGIE
+143 
-154 NTNLDL
+154 LDL
-160 EMLRTNLKNLGFEN
+160 ESLRTNLKNLGFES
-174 ILGDLEKAQAAGH
+174 ILGDLEKAQAAGN
-187 LDQVTGMQT
+187 LEQVAGLQAN
-196 RLAENLHAQLANLN
+196 LAEKLLAQLGNLN
-210 AQNQDAKDGAL
+210 AQNKDAQVGIL
-221 GEKLLAK
+221 SAK
-228 LANLNA
+228 A
-234 QNQDTQ
+234 
-240 ISTLSPKISIDVKT
+240 SIDAKT

-270 ITQATQRQLLAQEQ
+270 INQALQKQLLAQEQ
-284 MNTQIPGSELVR
+284 MNKPAAGSELVR

-306 ELKMKQAADLDTAF
+306 ELKMKQAADLDTEF
-320 TLTQKRLLGSDAMGS
+320 TLTHNTLLGSKAMES
-335 VSANESAVVVENI
+335 VSVDESAVAVEDI
-348 DTLVGANNLLAKPL
+348 DTLVSGNILPAKSL
-362 LDGQGLF
+362 LDGQALF
-369 KTEHK
+369 KTEK
-374 LDESV
+374 PLDESV

-395 GSASAST
+395 STTVST

-420 HSEIMNA
+420 HSEIMSA

-456 GRAHLIVEGAN
+456 GRAHLIVEGAS

-493 LDLKQGDSRFAQNQ
+493 LDLRQGDSRFAQNQ
-507 QFGSNQPRFAQ
+507 QFGSDQARFAQ
-518 PSSSTDRSSTGIG
+518 PSSSTDRSSMGIG

-540 RFLSDNAS
+540 RFLSDNAG

>member
-10 KHQVSQLQ
+10 KHHVSQLQ

-94 ANIADSV
+94 ANIADSGARS
-101 DRANPAI
+101 DPAI

-118 NQQNQAKTVS
+118 NQQNQAKAAS
-128 LLSNWGESSVGKSNL
+128 LLSNWGETASVGK
-143 EQQAAIVQGIE
+143 
-154 NTNLDL
+154 LDL
-160 EMLRTNLKNLGFEN
+160 ESLRTNLKNLGFES
-174 ILGDLEKAQAAGH
+174 ILGDLEKAQAAGN
-187 LDQVTGMQT
+187 LEQVAGLQAN
-196 RLAENLHAQLANLN
+196 LAEKLLAQLGNLN
-210 AQNQDAKDGAL
+210 AQNKDAQVGIL
-221 GEKLLAK
+221 SAK
-228 LANLNA
+228 A
-234 QNQDTQ
+234 
-240 ISTLSPKISIDVKT
+240 SIDAKT

-270 ITQATQRQLLAQEQ
+270 INQALQKQLLAQEQ
-284 MNTQIPGSELVR
+284 MNKPAAGSELVR

-306 ELKMKQAADLDTAF
+306 ELKMKQAADLDTEF
-320 TLTQKRLLGSDAMGS
+320 TLTHNTLLGSKAMES
-335 VSANESAVVVENI
+335 VSVDESAVAVEDI
-348 DTLVGANNLLAKPL
+348 DTLVSGNNLLAKSL
-362 LDGQGLF
+362 LDGQALI
-369 KTEHK
+369 KTEK
-374 LDESV
+374 PLDESV

-395 GSASAST
+395 STTVST

-420 HSEIMNA
+420 HSEIMSA

-456 GRAHLIVEGAN
+456 GRAHLIVEGAS

-493 LDLKQGDSRFAQNQ
+493 LDLRQGDSRFAQNQ
-507 QFGSNQPRFAQ
+507 QFGSDQARFAQ
-518 PSSSTDRSSTGIG
+518 PSSSTDRSSMGIG

>member
-94 ANIADSV
+94 ANIADSGARS
-101 DRANPAI
+101 DPAI

-118 NQQNQAKTVS
+118 NQQNQAKAAS
-128 LLSNWGESSVGKSNL
+128 LLSNWGETASVGK
-143 EQQAAIVQGIE
+143 
-154 NTNLDL
+154 LDL
-160 EMLRTNLKNLGFEN
+160 ESLRTNLKNLGFES
-174 ILGDLEKAQAAGH
+174 ILGDLEKAQAAGN
-187 LDQVTGMQT
+187 LEQVAGLQAN
-196 RLAENLHAQLANLN
+196 LAEKLLAQLGNLN
-210 AQNQDAKDGAL
+210 AQNKDAQVGIL
-221 GEKLLAK
+221 SAK
-228 LANLNA
+228 A
-234 QNQDTQ
+234 
-240 ISTLSPKISIDVKT
+240 SIDAKT

-270 ITQATQRQLLAQEQ
+270 INQALQKQLLAQEQ
-284 MNTQIPGSELVR
+284 MNTPVAGSGLVR

-306 ELKMKQAADLDTAF
+306 ELKMKQAADLDTEF
-320 TLTQKRLLGSDAMGS
+320 TLTHNTLLGSKAMES
-335 VSANESAVVVENI
+335 VSVDESAVAVEDI
-348 DTLVGANNLLAKPL
+348 DTLVSGNNLLAKSL
-362 LDGQGLF
+362 LDGQALF
-369 KTEHK
+369 KTEK
-374 LDESV
+374 PLDEYV

-395 GSASAST
+395 STTVST
-402 PTQIAMSLNEASI
+402 PTQITMSLNEASI

-420 HSEIMNA
+420 HSEIMSA

-456 GRAHLIVEGAN
+456 GRAHLIVEGAS

-493 LDLKQGDSRFAQNQ
+493 LDLRQGDSRFAQNQ
-507 QFGSNQPRFAQ
+507 QFGSDQARFAQ
-518 PSSSTDRSSTGIG
+518 PSSSTDRSSMGIG
-531 LLSERLASS
+531 LLSERFASS

>member
-94 ANIADSV
+94 ANIADSGARS
-101 DRANPAI
+101 DPAI

-118 NQQNQAKTVS
+118 NQQNQAKAAS
-128 LLSNWGESSVGKSNL
+128 LLSNWGETASVGK
-143 EQQAAIVQGIE
+143 
-154 NTNLDL
+154 LDL
-160 EMLRTNLKNLGFEN
+160 ESLRTNLKNLGFES
-174 ILGDLEKAQAAGH
+174 ILGDLEKAQAAGN
-187 LDQVTGMQT
+187 LEQVAGLQAN
-196 RLAENLHAQLANLN
+196 LAEKLLAQLGNLN
-210 AQNQDAKDGAL
+210 AQNKDAQVGIL
-221 GEKLLAK
+221 SAK
-228 LANLNA
+228 A
-234 QNQDTQ
+234 
-240 ISTLSPKISIDVKT
+240 SIDAKT

-270 ITQATQRQLLAQEQ
+270 INQALQKQLLAQEQ
-284 MNTQIPGSELVR
+284 MNTPVAGSELVR

-306 ELKMKQAADLDTAF
+306 ELKMKQAADLDTEF
-320 TLTQKRLLGSDAMGS
+320 TLTHNTLLGSKAMES
-335 VSANESAVVVENI
+335 VSVDESAVAVEDI
-348 DTLVGANNLLAKPL
+348 DTLVSGNNLLAKSL
-362 LDGQGLF
+362 LDGQALF
-369 KTEHK
+369 KTEK
-374 LDESV
+374 PLDESV

-395 GSASAST
+395 STTVST

-420 HSEIMNA
+420 HSEIMSA

-456 GRAHLIVEGAN
+456 GRAHLIVEGAS

-493 LDLKQGDSRFAQNQ
+493 LDLRQGDSRFAQNQ
-507 QFGSNQPRFAQ
+507 QFGSDQARFAQ
-518 PSSSTDRSSTGIG
+518 PSSSTDRSSMGIG

>member
-1 MSFANAVPS
+1 MSFANAVSS

-94 ANIADSV
+94 ANIADSGARS
-101 DRANPAI
+101 DPAI

-118 NQQNQAKTVS
+118 NQQNQAKAAS
-128 LLSNWGESSVGKSNL
+128 LLSNWGETASVGK
-143 EQQAAIVQGIE
+143 
-154 NTNLDL
+154 LDL
-160 EMLRTNLKNLGFEN
+160 ESLRTNLKNLGFES
-174 ILGDLEKAQAAGH
+174 ILGDLEKAQAAGN
-187 LDQVTGMQT
+187 LEQVAGLQAN
-196 RLAENLHAQLANLN
+196 LAEKLLAQLGNLN
-210 AQNQDAKDGAL
+210 AQNKDAQVGIL
-221 GEKLLAK
+221 SAK
-228 LANLNA
+228 A
-234 QNQDTQ
+234 
-240 ISTLSPKISIDVKT
+240 SIDAKT

-270 ITQATQRQLLAQEQ
+270 INQALQRQLLAQEQ
-284 MNTQIPGSELVR
+284 MNKPAAGSELVR

-306 ELKMKQAADLDTAF
+306 ELKMKQAADLDTEF
-320 TLTQKRLLGSDAMGS
+320 TLTHNTLLGSKAMES
-335 VSANESAVVVENI
+335 VSVDESAVAVEDI
-348 DTLVGANNLLAKPL
+348 DTLVSGNNLLAKSL
-362 LDGQGLF
+362 LDGQALI
-369 KTEHK
+369 KTEK
-374 LDESV
+374 PLDESV

-395 GSASAST
+395 SNSVST

-420 HSEIMNA
+420 HSEIMSA

-456 GRAHLIVEGAN
+456 GRAHLIVEGAS

-493 LDLKQGDSRFAQNQ
+493 LDLRQGDSRFAQNQ
-507 QFGSNQPRFAQ
+507 QFGSDQARFAQ
-518 PSSSTDRSSTGIG
+518 PSSSTDRSSMGIG

>member
-94 ANIADSV
+94 ANIADSGARS
-101 DRANPAI
+101 DPAI

-118 NQQNQAKTVS
+118 NQQNQAKAAS
-128 LLSNWGESSVGKSNL
+128 LLSNWGETASVGK
-143 EQQAAIVQGIE
+143 
-154 NTNLDL
+154 LDL
-160 EMLRTNLKNLGFEN
+160 ESLRTNLKNLGFES
-174 ILGDLEKAQAAGH
+174 ILGDLEKAQAAGN
-187 LDQVTGMQT
+187 LEQVAGLQAN
-196 RLAENLHAQLANLN
+196 LAEKLLAQLGNLN
-210 AQNQDAKDGAL
+210 AQNKDAQVGIL
-221 GEKLLAK
+221 SAK
-228 LANLNA
+228 A
-234 QNQDTQ
+234 
-240 ISTLSPKISIDVKT
+240 SIDAKT

-270 ITQATQRQLLAQEQ
+270 INQALQKQLLAQEQ
-284 MNTQIPGSELVR
+284 MNTPVAGSELVR

-306 ELKMKQAADLDTAF
+306 ELKMKQAADLDTEF
-320 TLTQKRLLGSDAMGS
+320 TLTHNTLLGSKAMES
-335 VSANESAVVVENI
+335 VSVDESAVAVEDI
-348 DTLVGANNLLAKPL
+348 DTLVSGNNLLAKSL
-362 LDGQGLF
+362 LDGQALI
-369 KTEHK
+369 KTEK
-374 LDESV
+374 PLDESV

-395 GSASAST
+395 STTVST

-420 HSEIMNA
+420 HSEIMSA

-456 GRAHLIVEGAN
+456 GRAHLIVEGAS

-493 LDLKQGDSRFAQNQ
+493 LDLRQGDSRFAQNQ
-507 QFGSNQPRFAQ
+507 QFGSDQARFAQ
-518 PSSSTDRSSTGIG
+518 PSSSTDRSSMGIG
-531 LLSERLASS
+531 LLSESLATT

>member
-10 KHQVSQLQ
+10 KHHVSQLQ

-94 ANIADSV
+94 ANIADSGARS
-101 DRANPAI
+101 DPAI

-118 NQQNQAKTVS
+118 NQQNQAKAAS
-128 LLSNWGESSVGKSNL
+128 LLSNWGETASVGK
-143 EQQAAIVQGIE
+143 
-154 NTNLDL
+154 LDL
-160 EMLRTNLKNLGFEN
+160 ESLRTNLKNLGFES
-174 ILGDLEKAQAAGH
+174 ILGDLEKAQAAGN
-187 LDQVTGMQT
+187 LEQVAGLQAN
-196 RLAENLHAQLANLN
+196 LAEKLLAQLGNLN
-210 AQNQDAKDGAL
+210 AQNKDAQVGIL
-221 GEKLLAK
+221 SAK
-228 LANLNA
+228 A
-234 QNQDTQ
+234 
-240 ISTLSPKISIDVKT
+240 SIDAKT

-270 ITQATQRQLLAQEQ
+270 INQALQKQLLAQEQ
-284 MNTQIPGSELVR
+284 MNTPVAGSELVR

-306 ELKMKQAADLDTAF
+306 ELKMKQAADLDTEF
-320 TLTQKRLLGSDAMGS
+320 TLTHNTLLGSKAMES
-335 VSANESAVVVENI
+335 VSVDERAVAVEDI
-348 DTLVGANNLLAKPL
+348 DTLVSGNNLLAKSL
-362 LDGQGLF
+362 LDGQALI
-369 KTEHK
+369 KTEK
-374 LDESV
+374 PLDESV

-390 SQVAQ
+390 SQAAQ
-395 GSASAST
+395 STTVST
-402 PTQIAMSLNEASI
+402 PTQIAMNLNEASI

-420 HSEIMNA
+420 HSEIMSA

-456 GRAHLIVEGAN
+456 GRAHLIVEGAS

-493 LDLKQGDSRFAQNQ
+493 LDLRQGDSRFAQNQ
-507 QFGSNQPRFAQ
+507 QFGSDQARFAQ
-518 PSSSTDRSSTGIG
+518 PSSSTDRSSMGIG

>member
-71 VKDSKTDPEVQILH
+71 VKDSETDPEVQILH

-94 ANIADSV
+94 ANIADSGARS
-101 DRANPAI
+101 DPAI

-118 NQQNQAKTVS
+118 NQQNQAKAAA
-128 LLSNWGESSVGKSNL
+128 LLSNWGETASVGK
-143 EQQAAIVQGIE
+143 
-154 NTNLDL
+154 LDL
-160 EMLRTNLKNLGFEN
+160 ESLRTNLKNLGFES
-174 ILGDLEKAQAAGH
+174 ILGDLEKAQAAGN
-187 LDQVTGMQT
+187 LEQVAGLQAN
-196 RLAENLHAQLANLN
+196 LAEKLLAQLGNLN
-210 AQNQDAKDGAL
+210 AQNKDAQVGIL
-221 GEKLLAK
+221 SAK
-228 LANLNA
+228 A
-234 QNQDTQ
+234 
-240 ISTLSPKISIDVKT
+240 SIDAKT

-270 ITQATQRQLLAQEQ
+270 INQALQKQLLAQEQ
-284 MNTQIPGSELVR
+284 MNKPAAGSELVR

-306 ELKMKQAADLDTAF
+306 ELKMKQAADLDTEF
-320 TLTQKRLLGSDAMGS
+320 TLTHNTLLGSKAMES
-335 VSANESAVVVENI
+335 VSVDENAVAVEDI
-348 DTLVGANNLLAKPL
+348 DTLVSGNNLLAKSL
-362 LDGQGLF
+362 LDGQALF
-369 KTEHK
+369 KTEK
-374 LDESV
+374 PLDEYV

-395 GSASAST
+395 STTVST

-420 HSEIMNA
+420 HSEIMSA

-432 GRIQLELTPP
+432 GRIQLDLTPP

-456 GRAHLIVEGAN
+456 GRAHLIVEGAS

-493 LDLKQGDSRFAQNQ
+493 LDLRQGDSRFAQNQ
-507 QFGSNQPRFAQ
+507 QFGSDQTRFAQ
-518 PSSSTDRSSTGIG
+518 PSSSTDRSSMGIG